1 MKASRP
7 YYAPSKEFNEF
18 AFLGAGGGGWGLPC
32 MHILFLLNLILIKL
46 YFKTFVSLSRRFL
59 KALVQCWEC
68 LPVACSPIYFQT
80 NVSGGYYYTAQNTFP
95 STFLV
100 LSRFAREITFLA
112 FTSSRLIV

>member
-1 MKASRP
+1 MGVALHAHFVSVK
-7 YYAPSKEFNEF
+7 FNTHKIV
-18 AFLGAGGGGWGLPC
+18 L
-32 MHILFLLNLILIKL
+32 KS
-46 YFKTFVSLSRRFL
+46 FKTFVSLSRRFL